1 MIKSK
6 LLLSLVALVFVAQ
19 AHASPQISCA
29 AIFSNVDHGSQV
41 APPREVK
48 DLKSFGQAMT
58 EGMLLHPGQT
68 DLFEVYRKLYFG
80 DPNTSV
86 NNSTL
91 TTVTDILKKHPELEK
106 PHFREYEI
114 KTVEKIY
121 ETPEALSKLIS
132 SQSKTAGQMRS
143 NLFQIEANTGFWKK
157 ILDYEDPVMPQ
168 GLDKDGQKVFKLK
181 VQARFMRYLNAA
193 ISPENRLLLADP
205 KTDYKQ
211 KIMSLYKTLNY
222 IRDWQIKRGRN
233 SQAITDAMVD
243 LVHTSGFNNQ
253 ATVQLLKSANAM
265 DKLEGLKK
273 IFSERDAVAMDLGFD
288 GHFIELEQKLGV
300 SFPSVLGQER
310 NWVEVFGNLEAEI
323 LRGNF
328 TTKDLDAIRVRSL
341 SIQESPFRSCLGG
354 SDCSSRTYFSKALD
368 PNYNY
373 FTMTDSQGQSSG
385 HVTVVLGTAKDPKSG
400 ATVNVAF
407 VDKLQNVPNSMIPN
421 FLEAVSRALS
431 EKGYLLGVPEDVG
444 DHNGLSNVDTTRHF
458 VAQDVVPKLKV
469 KLNSFV
475 PHVNQYNF
483 QNTYSR
489 AYTKPSIRIFEK
501 IGDDPQTEIS
511 AGKNYQSF
519 IAPKDLDKNQLIQD
533 FLNLKKSTEAQD
545 VLKYIS
551 SGRMVSQ
558 FEKLGLYT
566 VANFA
571 QDLAAIVSDARMPFQ
586 VRKAAFMESLLLE
599 SDSNK
604 PLEVDFS
611 SFSDEERV
619 QASSEIRQW
628 AKSSDKRK
636 KNFANS
642 IGEKWFDGARS
653 SDTGLRT
660 TLINLKLID
669 INQRNES
676 GYPALTVAAQ
686 NRAIKTIEFLLGN
699 PTLNAVET
707 DAKGFTAVDHALA
720 LGHDDIAHMIEERRP
735 ETKTA
740 IHRDR
745 LGQIYQPVVFY
756 QIEPGEFMMG
766 EGDKQVKTV
775 ISEPFGFM
783 QTTVTQKI
791 WTQIMGTNP
800 SHYKEGRWSVVVDR
814 KGTRNRPDH
823 PVETVS
829 WEDGRSFVAKINEMS
844 KSGDPKVQAL
854 LKSLIPDHQKGDHYD
869 YPTEAQTEYVM
880 KKATTEDGDTI
891 DAMIA
896 RNDIEKLKKYVVF
909 RENSD
914 STVGTHSANG
924 KLPLYINGKPI
935 FLHGN
940 VWEWQRDAWDGQSS
954 LPGGRDPLGNRGSY
968 RVMRGGSWGNNAQ
981 YLRAGVRNGWG
992 PSDRSNFVG
1001 FRLVRTVA
1009 P

>member
-1 MIKSK
+1 MKPKIS
-6 LLLSLVALVFVAQ
+6 LSLVGLIFAYQ
-19 AHASPQISCA
+19 AHANPQISCA

-41 APPREVK
+41 ALPREVK

-143 NLFQIEANTGFWKK
+143 NLFQIEANIGFWKK

-168 GLDKDGQKVFKLK
+168 GLDKNGQRVFKLK
-181 VQARFMRYLNAA
+181 VQARFMRYLDAA
-193 ISPENRLLLADP
+193 ISPENRLLLVDP
-205 KTDYKQ
+205 KADYKQ
-211 KIMSLYKTLNY
+211 KIMSLYGTLNY

-253 ATVQLLKSANAM
+253 ATVQLLKSPNAL

-273 IFSERDAVAMDLGFD
+273 IFDERDAVAMDLGFD
-288 GHFIELEQKLGV
+288 GHFIELEQRLGV
-300 SFPSVLGQER
+300 NFPSVLGQER

-328 TTKDLDAIRVRSL
+328 TTKALDAIRVRSL

-407 VDKLQNVPNSMIPN
+407 VDKLQNVPNGMIPN
-421 FLEAVSRALS
+421 FLEAVSLALS

-469 KLNSFV
+469 KLNGFV

-489 AYTKPSIRIFEK
+489 AYTTPSVRIFEK
-501 IGDDPQTEIS
+501 IGNDPQTEIS

-533 FLNLKKSTEAQD
+533 FLNLKKSTETQD

-642 IGEKWFDGARS
+642 IGEKWFEGAKTS
-653 SDTGLRT
+653 NTSLMES
-660 TLINLKLID
+660 LLNLKLID
-669 INQRNES
+669 LNQRNES
-676 GYPALTVAAQ
+676 GYTALIIATQ
-686 NRAIKTIEFLLGN
+686 NREIKAVEFLLAKPG
-699 PTLNAVET
+699 LNSIEADE
-707 DAKGFTAVDHALA
+707 KGFTAVDHALA
-720 LGHDDIAHMIEERRP
+720 LGHEDIARMIEERRP
-735 ETKTA
+735 ETRA
-740 IHRDR
+740 AVHLDR
-745 LGQIYQPVVFY
+745 LSQIHQTMVF
-756 QIEPGEFMMG
+756 QKIEPGKFMMG
-766 EGDKQVKTV
+766 DGTAKHEVKLTK
-775 ISEPFGFM
+775 PFEFM
-783 QTTVTQKI
+783 STAVTQKM
-791 WTQIMGTNP
+791 WTQIMGSNP
-800 SHYKEGRWSVVVDR
+800 SHFKDGEGSVVINIHG
-814 KGTRNRPDH
+814 KLEKIQPNH
-823 PVETVS
+823 PVENVS
-829 WEDGRSFVAKINEMS
+829 YEDIQSYVSKLNELS
-844 KSGDPKVQAL
+844 KRNDPVLAQ
-854 LKSLIPDHQKGDHYD
+854 LIPGHKHGDQYRL
-869 YPTEAQTEYVM
+869 PTEAEWEFV
-880 KKATTEDGDTI
+880 
-891 DAMIA
+891 A
-896 RNDIEKLKKYVVF
+896 RD
-909 RENSD
+909 RA
-914 STVGTHSANG
+914 SANG
-924 KLPLYINGKPI
+924 AYSFGDIESQLADPGW
-935 FLHGN
+935 
-940 VWEWQRDAWDGQSS
+940 WEWVSDWYGNLGAATDPRGPNTSSNRVIRSGGWSNDARGLRTGKRSYWWPSA
-954 LPGGRDPLGNRGSY
+954 RGN
-968 RVMRGGSWGNNAQ
+968 
-981 YLRAGVRNGWG
+981 
-992 PSDRSNFVG
+992 DVG
-1001 FRLVRTVA
+1001 FRLVRTAA

>member
-6 LLLSLVALVFVAQ
+6 LLLSLVALIFAYQ
-19 AHASPQISCA
+19 AHANPQISCA
-29 AIFSNVDHGSQV
+29 AIFSNVDHGSE
-41 APPREVK
+41 ASPRPREVK

-193 ISPENRLLLADP
+193 ISPENRLLLVDP
-205 KTDYKQ
+205 KADYKQ
-211 KIMSLYKTLNY
+211 KIMSLYGTLNY

-253 ATVQLLKSANAM
+253 ATVQLLKSPNAL

-273 IFSERDAVAMDLGFD
+273 IFDERDAVAMDLGFD
-288 GHFIELEQKLGV
+288 GHFIELEQRLGV
-300 SFPSVLGQER
+300 NFPSVLGQER
-310 NWVEVFGNLEAEI
+310 NWVEVFGGLEAEI

-328 TTKDLDAIRVRSL
+328 TTKALDAIRVRSL

-407 VDKLQNVPNSMIPN
+407 VDKLQNVPNNMIPN
-421 FLEAVSRALS
+421 FLQAVSLALG

-469 KLNSFV
+469 KLNGFV
-475 PHVNQYNF
+475 PHQNQYNF
-483 QNTYSR
+483 QNTHSR

-533 FLNLKKSTEAQD
+533 FLNLKKSTETQD
-545 VLKYIS
+545 VLKYLS

-586 VRKAAFMESLLLE
+586 VRKAAFMESVLLE
-599 SDSNK
+599 SDSNN
-604 PLEVDFS
+604 PLEVDCS

-642 IGEKWFDGARS
+642 IGEKWFEGAKTS
-653 SDTGLRT
+653 NTSLMES
-660 TLINLKLID
+660 LLNLKLID
-669 INQRNES
+669 LNQRNES
-676 GYPALTVAAQ
+676 GYTALIIATQ
-686 NRAIKTIEFLLGN
+686 NREIKAVEFLLAKPG
-699 PTLNAVET
+699 LNSIEADE
-707 DAKGFTAVDHALA
+707 KGFTAVDHALA
-720 LGHDDIAHMIEERRP
+720 LGHEDIARMIEERRP
-735 ETKTA
+735 ETRA
-740 IHRDR
+740 AVHLDCLSQIH
-745 LGQIYQPVVFY
+745 QTMVF
-756 QIEPGEFMMG
+756 QKIEPGKFMMG
-766 EGDKQVKTV
+766 DGTAKHEVKLTK
-775 ISEPFGFM
+775 PFEFM
-783 QTTVTQKI
+783 STAVTQKM
-791 WTQIMGTNP
+791 WTQIMGSNP
-800 SHYKEGRWSVVVDR
+800 SHFKDGEGSVVMNNHG
-814 KGTRNRPDH
+814 KLEKIQPNH
-823 PVETVS
+823 PVENVS
-829 WEDGRSFVAKINEMS
+829 YEDIQSYINKLNELSRRNDPLLAQMIPGH
-844 KSGDPKVQAL
+844 KHGDQYRL
-854 LKSLIPDHQKGDHYD
+854 
-869 YPTEAQTEYVM
+869 PTEAEWEFV
-880 KKATTEDGDTI
+880 
-891 DAMIA
+891 A
-896 RNDIEKLKKYVVF
+896 RD
-909 RENSD
+909 R
-914 STVGTHSANG
+914 GTANG
-924 KLPLYINGKPI
+924 AYSFGDDEAQLADHGWYAANSGNKTHAVGLKQPLMVDGKPI
-935 FLHGN
+935 YDLHGN
-940 VWEWQRDAWDGQSS
+940 VWEWVSDWYGNLGAAT
-954 LPGGRDPLGNRGSY
+954 DPRGPNTGSV
-968 RVMRGGSWGNNAQ
+968 RAMRGGSWKFMWQ
-981 YLRAGVRNGWG
+981 TLRSGTRSHRE
-992 PSDRSNFVG
+992 PSHRDIHVG
-1001 FRLVRTVA
+1001 FRLVRTAA